1 VPRRRGLP
9 LVGGEI
15 ISVQQILR
23 IVDIVLPVF
32 GVIAFGYVCAWSGL
46 LRERVAEGVSDYV
59 YTVAI
64 PLLIFRTLAEAKLP
78 DVSPWGYWGVYFA
91 GAAVS
96 WTLAQTISVAVVG
109 RDMREAIVHGLTSA
123 QSNIVLVGIPL
134 VLAAVG
140 EAGAVPLFLLVAVNL
155 PIVMTVASL
164 MMEATGAGLSRAAI
178 SRLVRNLATNLILIG
193 FAAGLATQFLGIR
206 PAGAPKAII
215 DLIAQ
220 SAVPCALFAMG
231 LALRRYGFLGDV
243 SMTTLVT
250 ALKLFVHPLV
260 VWLLATYVVP
270 LPPVFAAVAVLFA
283 AMPCGINA
291 YLLAERYRTG
301 VAAAAGGVSLSTTI
315 SILSISFWLWM
326 IGVGVG

>member
-1 VPRRRGLP
+1 M
-9 LVGGEI
+9 
-15 ISVQQILR
+15 QQVLHIT
-23 IVDIVLPVF
+23 DIVIPVF
-32 GVIAFGYVCAWSGL
+32 GVIAFGYACAWTGL

-59 YTVAI
+59 YTIAV
-64 PLLIFRTLAEAKLP
+64 PLLIFRTLAEARLP

-91 GAAVS
+91 GAAAS
-96 WTLAQTISVAVVG
+96 WTLAQTISALVAR

-155 PIVMTVASL
+155 PIVMTIASL
-164 MMEATGAGLSRAAI
+164 MMEATGAGLSRAALLKLG
-178 SRLVRNLATNLILIG
+178 RTLATNLILIG
-193 FAAGLATQFLGIR
+193 FAAGLAAHILGVR
-206 PAGAPKAII
+206 PAGAAKAII

-231 LALRRYGFLGDV
+231 LALRRYGVLGDV
-243 SMTTLVT
+243 SMTTLIT
-250 ALKLFVHPLV
+250 ALKLFLHPLV
-260 VWLLATYVVP
+260 VWLLARYVVP

-291 YLLAERYRTG
+291 YLLAERYQAG
-301 VAAAAGGVSLSTTI
+301 VAAAAGAVSLSTTI

-326 IGVGVG
+326 MGVGVG